1 MAKQLLLVASIIMT
15 ALHASAQLDNFD
27 GNGHKTRLASE
38 KVVVTVKKLPVRN
51 AAAPSF
57 LLSNASSL
65 VGLGIGLV
73 KTALDKRSQSFTASY
88 SGMLTDETLTFFD
101 DSTFSPFSL
110 KVERNTGEKEGENP
124 DFRAAMIALSV
135 SKEDN
140 DGVFRF
146 RLDSIALTRAK
157 ARITKSL
164 HSTGKTVDININ
176 VKIKVLYRDEVKADT
191 VSGKASADSA
201 DKRVRQAEVKTAT
214 SYTLKSATLG
224 ESSITVNGI
233 HPGTTK
239 DFSKETDNSFYSDW
253 FQLIPAVQQTKDAKK
268 LTAGKRYTRC
278 WTTITVTV
286 KEANPYGVE
295 AGKISDYFSNSNSE
309 IASFLNALIPGNSS
323 SKGSGSGK

>member
-27 GNGHKTRLASE
+27 GDGHKTKLASE
-38 KVVVTVKKLPVRN
+38 KIVVSVKKLHVKE

-73 KTALDKRSQSFTASY
+73 KTALDKRSQSFTATY
-88 SGMLTDETLTFFD
+88 SGTLTDESLTFFD
-101 DSTFSPFSL
+101 DSTFTPFSL
-110 KVERNTGEKEGENP
+110 KVLRNTSEKEGETP
-124 DFRAAMIALSV
+124 DYSASMIALSV
-135 SKEDN
+135 SKEEN

-164 HSTGKTVDININ
+164 HSAGKTVAINIDI
-176 VKIKVLYRDEVKADT
+176 KIKVLYRDEVKADT
-191 VSGKASADSA
+191 VSGKASDDST
-201 DKRVRQAEVKTAT
+201 DKRAKPTEVKTAT

-224 ESSITVNGI
+224 ESSITVSSI
-233 HPGTTK
+233 RPGSTTK
-239 DFSKETDNSFYSDW
+239 DFSTETDNSFYSDW
-253 FQLIPAVQQTKDAKK
+253 FQLIPAPQQTKDAKK
-268 LTAGKRYTRC
+268 LTAGKRYNRC

-295 AGKISDYFSNSNSE
+295 AGKISDFFSSNSSDVT
-309 IASFLNALIPGNSS
+309 SFLNALISGNSS
-323 SKGSGSGK
+323 KSSGSGK